1 MDRPALETEIEIT
14 PEMIEA
20 GASELMAWAYDL
32 VSGDSRLSGEAAKS
46 VFCRMLELRPVSPA
60 L

>member
-20 GASELMAWAYDL
+20 GVLALSRYDPEDELIED
-32 VSGDSRLSGEAAKS
+32 AAARIYRAI
-46 VFCRMLELRPVSPA
+46 CRVAPRCAPPGRS
-60 L
+60 